1 MNLPTEQQCLKYFEE
16 YTVPENILQHCL
28 QVRNVSV
35 FLAEQLKK
43 AGIEVDL
50 DLVNCLALLHDL
62 FKLASLKSL
71 EPTKYYPNNFTAEQ
85 IEMWKKLKQEY
96 PGMHENEIAFEILKD
111 EYPKLAISLKNVT
124 DPRVIDKTW
133 EELVVHYSDWRILQT
148 RIVSLKQRAI
158 YLRDN
163 YPQPKERWDDYEN
176 LMIEREKFIF
186 SHLEFL
192 PDKVAELIENG
203 K

>member
-62 FKLASLKSL
+62 FKLVSLKSL
-71 EPTKYYPNNFTAEQ
+71 EPTKYYQNNFTAEQ
-85 IEMWKKLKQEY
+85 IEMWKKLRFEY
-96 PGMHENEIAFEILKD
+96 PDMHENEIAFEVFKD
-111 EYPKLAISLKNVT
+111 EFPELALSIKNTSDPK
-124 DPRVIDKTW
+124 VIDKTW
-133 EELVVHYSDWRILQT
+133 EELIVNYSDWRVLQT
-148 RIVSLKQRAI
+148 RVVSLNQRAT
-158 YLRDN
+158 YL
-163 YPQPKERWDDYEN
+163 
-176 LMIEREKFIF
+176 
-186 SHLEFL
+186 
-192 PDKVAELIENG
+192 
-203 K
+203 